1 MKRRHAAALAL
12 VGWYLMTAPVSDHGA
27 IVDQDAPLSE
37 WSKAQLFDTE
47 SACEAE
53 RQQAITDSQ
62 EAAALVPDSDVDKD
76 DKQEATDTVHQ
87 TIVSRC
93 VDSNDPA
100 LGNNGPSMG
109 PSVLKRLIH

>member
-12 VGWYLMTAPVSDHGA
+12 VGWYLMTAPVSNHGA

-37 WSKAQLFDTE
+37 WTKGQLFDTE

-53 RQQAITDSQ
+53 RRQAITDSQ

-76 DKQEATDTVHQ
+76 DKQDATDTATQ
-87 TIVSRC
+87 TLISRC

-100 LGNNGPSMG
+100 LVSSGPSLS
-109 PSVLKRLIH
+109 PSMLKRLVH